1 MSDLPD
7 APWIVEAETDG
18 MPEAEPFICP
28 ECGAEDPERVYTIH
42 GQHGRQS
49 IVGCSEC
56 VDDWAVFT
64 WKDWNI

>member
-28 ECGAEDPERVYTIH
+28 ECGAEDPERVYTQNYWNGLRI
-42 GQHGRQS
+42 
-49 IVGCSEC
+49 IIGCSEC
-56 VDDWAVFT
+56 IADWSLET
-64 WKDWNI
+64 WMDWNA